1 MAFRGNFG
9 GGCVAVRLAD
19 GASVT
24 VRAVHDEP
32 QDDDA
37 LRDLFFS
44 LSDTTRYRYF
54 LAGVPPNEVWA
65 ERFVALSSLD
75 GRRSAAVVA
84 EVDGRLVGFACFRQH
99 PQAAPDDGLA
109 EVGIVLTDAWQG
121 RGLGGHLLT
130 WLAREALRRGVSTLV
145 AETLADNQRM
155 LRLTRR
161 IFPNVRI
168 DYSSG
173 SCTLTICLD
182 AWLDAWQSDARG
194 GRERVAC

>member
-9 GGCVAVRLAD
+9 GGCVVVRLAD

-44 LSDTTRYRYF
+44 FSDTTRYRYF

-65 ERFVALSSLD
+65 ERFVALSRLD
-75 GRRSAAVVA
+75 GRRSAAAVA

-99 PQAAPDDGLA
+99 PQAAPDDGMA

-130 WLAREALRRGVSTLV
+130 QLAREALRREVSTLI

-173 SCTLTICLD
+173 SCTLTID
-182 AWLDAWQSDARG
+182 LDAWQDDARRG
-194 GRERVAC
+194 YERVAC

>member
-9 GGCVAVRLAD
+9 GGCIVVRLAD

-37 LRDLFFS
+37 LRDLFFNF
-44 LSDTTRYRYF
+44 SDTTRYRYF

-65 ERFVALSSLD
+65 ERFVALSRLD
-75 GRRSAAVVA
+75 GRRCAAVVA

-99 PQAAPDDGLA
+99 PQADPDDDMA

-130 WLAREALRRGVSTLV
+130 WLAREALRREVSTLV

-155 LRLTRR
+155 LRLARR
-161 IFPNVRI
+161 TFPNLRVACA
-168 DYSSG
+168 SG
-173 SCTLTICLD
+173 SCTLTID
-182 AWLDAWQSDARG
+182 LDAWQDDARRG
-194 GRERVAC
+194 YERVAC

>member
-1 MAFRGNFG
+1 MAFRGDVCG
-9 GGCVAVRLAD
+9 RRLAVRLAD

-24 VRAVHDEP
+24 VRAVGDEP

-37 LRDLFFS
+37 LRNLFFS
-44 LSDTTRYRYF
+44 FSDTTRYRYF

-65 ERFVALSSLD
+65 ERFVALSRLD

-99 PQAAPDDGLA
+99 PQADPDDDMA

-130 WLAREALRRGVSTLV
+130 WLAREALRREVSTLV

-155 LRLTRR
+155 LRLARR

-168 DYSSG
+168 DCADG
-173 SCTLTICLD
+173 SCTLTI
-182 AWLDAWQSDARG
+182 WLNTWRGDARG